1 MAALDDATPDLHDFA
16 RALDR
21 AAATHTL
28 DEYEASARRLGPMTL
43 GSLGICSCGYI
54 AVARCEGC
62 GTLLC
67 DTHATQL
74 PEPPSGLSDNAM
86 IKFAGAV
93 RLMGG
98 HACVACREERGR
110 HAISEAIG
118 APRAPLPD
126 HWLDRAIALQS
137 DQTRS
142 EEERN
147 FDGQLP
153 PTLTAADVA
162 AEFLRRMDK
171 EPREYVA
178 VTESTWLHKPDFA
191 YGWRVE
197 CRRTQ
202 YVHRWPGGATE
213 RYPLPLLISQ
223 ASELLGP
230 SLEEDESQS
239 ATWYIVPESDVD
251 LPKMVAGVAGLLI
264 LSPFEA

>member
-1 MAALDDATPDLHDFA
+1 
-16 RALDR
+16 
-21 AAATHTL
+21 
-28 DEYEASARRLGPMTL
+28 MTL
-43 GSLGICSCGYI
+43 GSLGICNCGYI
-54 AVARCEGC
+54 AVARCQGC
-62 GTLLC
+62 GALLC
-67 DTHATQL
+67 DTHATEL
-74 PEPPSGLSDNAM
+74 PEAPAGLSENAM

-98 HACVACREERGR
+98 HACVSCRAERGNR
-110 HAISEAIG
+110 AISEAIS

-126 HWLDRAIALQS
+126 HWLDRAIALQG

-142 EEERN
+142 EEERS
-147 FDGQLP
+147 FDGRLP
-153 PTLTAADVA
+153 SALTAKDVA

-171 EPREYVA
+171 EPRESVA

-202 YVHRWPGGATE
+202 YLHRWPGGATE
-213 RYPLPLLISQ
+213 SYPLPLLISV
-223 ASELLGP
+223 AGELLGP
-230 SLEEDESQS
+230 LLEEDETQT

-251 LPKMVAGVAGLLI
+251 LQRLVEGVAGLLI

>member
-1 MAALDDATPDLHDFA
+1 
-16 RALDR
+16 
-21 AAATHTL
+21 
-28 DEYEASARRLGPMTL
+28 MTL

-67 DTHATQL
+67 DTHATEL
-74 PEPPSGLSDNAM
+74 PEAPPGLSENAM

-98 HACVACREERGR
+98 HACVNCREERGR
-110 HAISEAIG
+110 RAISQAIS
-118 APRAPLPD
+118 APRQSLPE

-153 PTLTAADVA
+153 PTLTAGEVA
-162 AEFLRRMDK
+162 AEFLRRMGK

-178 VTESTWLHKPDFA
+178 VTESTWMHRPEVA

-197 CRRTQ
+197 CRRTE
-202 YVHRWPGGATE
+202 YLHRWPGGATE

-223 ASELLGP
+223 AGELLGP
-230 SLEEDESQS
+230 VAEEDETQS
-239 ATWYIVPESDVD
+239 ATWFIVPEADID
-251 LPKMVAGVAGLLI
+251 LKRMVAGVAELLI